1 MHPVVPTTVAEAFAA
16 LDAISAKMMRT
27 GTPSNAIELVVVDEN
42 GRQWSG
48 LIATSRLPVTYPW
61 TTTHD
66 EPAAASRAMQL
77 RTGSPISVRS
87 SIRYSGWVIGSEDDI
102 HDAA

>member
-42 GRQWSG
+42 GRQVERPDS
-48 LIATSRLPVTYPW
+48 
-61 TTTHD
+61 H
-66 EPAAASRAMQL
+66 
-77 RTGSPISVRS
+77 
-87 SIRYSGWVIGSEDDI
+87 
-102 HDAA
+102 